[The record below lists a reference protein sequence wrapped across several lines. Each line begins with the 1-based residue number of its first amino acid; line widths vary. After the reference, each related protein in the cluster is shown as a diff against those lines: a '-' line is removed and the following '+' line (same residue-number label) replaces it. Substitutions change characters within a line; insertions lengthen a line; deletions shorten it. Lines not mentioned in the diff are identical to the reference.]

1 MNIPGRLIRPNF
13 NSQQAIYICKFLIM
27 QQHQHIHVLVPYINT
42 VGSIYLYFP
51 SVLYNKLPSLTWRNI
66 YMATVPVISFQFSP
80 YYCAILE
87 NNDMTEPF
95 PWKMLVKVLMLL
107 LLVSTSRCF
116 SNYILTHSSKHVEL
130 HLLNIDHTPFLLVP
144 RNFRTFS
151 LVEDMRGSQV
161 STRTL
166 GCMHSLIRT
175 QILDLRMRSANPQP
189 DAIITKTLY

>member
-13 NSQQAIYICKFLIM
+13 NYQQAIYICKFLIM
-27 QQHQHIHVLVPYINT
+27 QQHQHIHVLVYKHSWKHI
-42 VGSIYLYFP
+42 SIYFP

-116 SNYILTHSSKHVEL
+116 SNYILTHPSKHVEL

-151 LVEDMRGSQV
+151 LVEDMRRSQV

-189 DAIITKTLY
+189 DAIITKTLN

>member
-27 QQHQHIHVLVPYINT
+27 QQHQHIHVLVYKH
-42 VGSIYLYFP
+42 SWKHIYLYFP

-151 LVEDMRGSQV
+151 LVEDMRRSQV

>member
-1 MNIPGRLIRPNF
+1 M
-13 NSQQAIYICKFLIM
+13 YW
-27 QQHQHIHVLVPYINT
+27 YINT

-151 LVEDMRGSQV
+151 LVEDMRRSQV

-175 QILDLRMRSANPQP
+175 QILDLWMRSANPQP

>member
-1 MNIPGRLIRPNF
+1 M
-13 NSQQAIYICKFLIM
+13 YW
-27 QQHQHIHVLVPYINT
+27 YINT

-51 SVLYNKLPSLTWRNI
+51 SILYNKLPSLTWRNI
-66 YMATVPVISFQFSP
+66 HMATVPVTSFQFSP

-151 LVEDMRGSQV
+151 LVEDMRRSQV

>member
-13 NSQQAIYICKFLIM
+13 NLYKHSWKHISILSFHPLQQTSIPHMEK
-27 QQHQHIHVLVPYINT
+27 HIHGYST
-42 VGSIYLYFP
+42 CYKF
-51 SVLYNKLPSLTWRNI
+51 SVFTILLCNI
-66 YMATVPVISFQFSP
+66 W
-80 YYCAILE
+80 

-151 LVEDMRGSQV
+151 LVEDMRRSQV

>member
-1 MNIPGRLIRPNF
+1 MNIPGRLIQPNF

-27 QQHQHIHVLVPYINT
+27 QQHQHIHVLVYKHSWKHI
-42 VGSIYLYFP
+42 SILSFRP
-51 SVLYNKLPSLTWRNI
+51 LQQTSIPHMEKHIR

-130 HLLNIDHTPFLLVP
+130 YLLNIDHTPFLLVP

-151 LVEDMRGSQV
+151 LVEDMRRSQV

>member
-1 MNIPGRLIRPNF
+1 MNIPGCLIRPNF

-116 SNYILTHSSKHVEL
+116 SNYILINTFIKACRTASAKYWPYTISVGSKKFQDIFISGRHEK
-130 HLLNIDHTPFLLVP
+130 
-144 RNFRTFS
+144 
-151 LVEDMRGSQV
+151 
-161 STRTL
+161 
-166 GCMHSLIRT
+166 
-175 QILDLRMRSANPQP
+175 
-189 DAIITKTLY
+189 ITG

>member
-1 MNIPGRLIRPNF
+1 
-13 NSQQAIYICKFLIM
+13 
-27 QQHQHIHVLVPYINT
+27 
-42 VGSIYLYFP
+42 
-51 SVLYNKLPSLTWRNI
+51 
-66 YMATVPVISFQFSP
+66 
-80 YYCAILE
+80 
-87 NNDMTEPF
+87 
-95 PWKMLVKVLMLL
+95 MLVKVLMLL

>member
-1 MNIPGRLIRPNF
+1 M
-13 NSQQAIYICKFLIM
+13 YW
-27 QQHQHIHVLVPYINT
+27 YINT

-51 SVLYNKLPSLTWRNI
+51 SVLYNKLPSLTWRNM

-95 PWKMLVKVLMLL
+95 PWKMWVKVLMLL

-151 LVEDMRGSQV
+151 LVEDMRRSQV

-189 DAIITKTLY
+189 DAIITKTLYYVQRTEQTDKKHKLDQTGL

>member
-1 MNIPGRLIRPNF
+1 
-13 NSQQAIYICKFLIM
+13 
-27 QQHQHIHVLVPYINT
+27 
-42 VGSIYLYFP
+42 
-51 SVLYNKLPSLTWRNI
+51 
-66 YMATVPVISFQFSP
+66 
-80 YYCAILE
+80 
-87 NNDMTEPF
+87 
-95 PWKMLVKVLMLL
+95 MLVKVLMLL

-151 LVEDMRGSQV
+151 LVEDMRRSQV

-166 GCMHSLIRT
+166 DCMHSLIRT